1 MAFGFTPKH
10 AVDLSLDSLT
20 HQQFL
25 VTALD
30 IAKELEWD
38 VRYISETGLMAIST
52 AKMFKWKS
60 KITIRIEEDMVNI
73 KSESIGSEMMDLGKN
88 KKVVDR
94 FSAIFYE
101 RRTHFSPEELAVKY
115 EELAPKLVPP
125 EQDVLSRPPA
135 TTKEKAGSFFSLFI
149 PREGYF
155 ITPLLVDLNI
165 GIFILMILTGVNA
178 FLPDNLSLVKWGANF
193 RPVTLQGEWWR
204 LITCCF
210 LHIGVF
216 HLLFNMYA
224 LLYIG
229 LLLEPYLGKL
239 RFAVAYLLTG
249 VIASLTSL
257 YWHDATISAGASG
270 AIFGMY
276 GVFLAMLT
284 TNFVEKTTRKAL
296 LVSIAVFVVYNLL
309 NGLKGGVDNA
319 AHIGGL
325 VSGFIIGYIYYPG
338 LRKPENA
345 GLLYTTTGAAA
356 LLVLATSF
364 VVYNK
369 MPNDLPVYQQQM
381 KLFARMERRAL
392 RIYRMPKDT
401 PKEKWLSVIKDTG
414 IYYWN
419 ENIKLLEGVE
429 RLKVPESVKG
439 RMGTLI
445 DYCNLRIVSYNYL
458 YKRIEEDAGPEK
470 DSLNYYNSQIK
481 EILDKLKGE

>member
-1 MAFGFTPKH
+1 
-10 AVDLSLDSLT
+10 
-20 HQQFL
+20 
-25 VTALD
+25 
-30 IAKELEWD
+30 
-38 VRYISETGLMAIST
+38 
-52 AKMFKWKS
+52 
-60 KITIRIEEDMVNI
+60 
-73 KSESIGSEMMDLGKN
+73 
-88 KKVVDR
+88 
-94 FSAIFYE
+94 
-101 RRTHFSPEELAVKY
+101 
-115 EELAPKLVPP
+115 
-125 EQDVLSRPPA
+125 
-135 TTKEKAGSFFSLFI
+135 
-149 PREGYF
+149 
-155 ITPLLVDLNI
+155 
-165 GIFILMILTGVNA
+165 MILSGVNA
-178 FLPDNLSLVKWGANF
+178 LLPDNLSLVKWGANF
-193 RPVTLQGEWWR
+193 RPVTLEGEWWR

-325 VSGFIIGYIYYPG
+325 VSGFIFGYIYYPG

-345 GLLYTTTGAAA
+345 SLLYTTTGAAA

-392 RIYRMPKDT
+392 RVYRMPKDT
-401 PKEKWLSVIKDTG
+401 PKEKWLSVIRDTG

-429 RLKVPESVKG
+429 RLKVPEKVKG

-470 DSLNYYNSQIK
+470 DSIKYYNSQIK